1 MVHFGPPEKLLLLRT
16 SFHNVGSMEQNT
28 CVGWLERESVFF
40 QVHFQSV
47 FFIGVFFQG
56 VSSKVYPAYASSNLC
71 EFIFQEPE
79 EPFSVGRS
87 SLRETTLWCSKQELW
102 ATSVSPG

>member
-71 EFIFQEPE
+71 KF
-79 EPFSVGRS
+79 
-87 SLRETTLWCSKQELW
+87 
-102 ATSVSPG
+102 